1 MKSKRKFKKILKNKI
16 WYLIVGIIALVATI
30 FSNCENTQGFKIKS
44 IFNSSSSASKEESG
58 KNISEDLQVHFL
70 DVGKADF
77 IYIRFKN
84 YNIVIDAAD
93 KDPNNTVTEYLK
105 KQDVSKIDLVAVSH
119 MHRDHIGQMTE
130 VIKNFDVEKFIVS
143 EMPESLIPT
152 GKVYEKMLRALKEKE
167 VDAKIAKAGESFE
180 IEDLKIEVLGPIKPG
195 KNLNDTS
202 LVLKMTYK
210 DVSFLFTGD
219 AEKAEESDIINE
231 GYNLKADVLKV
242 GHHGSRT
249 SSSENFLKK
258 VSPKFAVIS
267 VGPDKNKLPKE
278 EILKRIEKYCKN
290 IHRTDL
296 NGNIIISTN
305 GKDIKIEDE
314 KTGRRS

>member
-1 MKSKRKFKKILKNKI
+1 MKLKRKFKKILKNKI
-16 WYLIVGIIALVATI
+16 WYFIVGVIVLAGAF
-30 FSNCENTQGFKIKS
+30 FSNCENTEGFRIKN
-44 IFNSSSSASKEESG
+44 IFNSSSPSNKEETIKS
-58 KNISEDLQVHFL
+58 ISEDLQVHFV

-77 IYIRFKN
+77 IYIKFKN
-84 YNIVIDAAD
+84 HNIIIDAAD
-93 KDPNNTVTEYLK
+93 KEPNNIVIEYLK
-105 KQDVSKIDLVAVSH
+105 KQDVSKIDLAVVSH
-119 MHRDHIGQMTE
+119 AHRDHIGQMAE
-130 VIKNFDVEKFIVS
+130 VIKSFNVEKFIMS
-143 EMPESLIPT
+143 KIPESLIPT
-152 GKVYEKMLRALKEKE
+152 GRTYEKMLCALKEKE
-167 VDAKIAKAGESFE
+167 VNSKIAKAGEIFE
-180 IEDLKIEVLGPIKPG
+180 IEDLKIEVLGPVKNG

-202 LVLKMTYK
+202 LVLKMIYK
-210 DVSFLFTGD
+210 NVSFLFTGD
-219 AEKAEESDIINE
+219 AEKAEESDIIDA

-267 VGPDKNKLPKE
+267 VGPDKSNLPKE

-305 GKDIKIEDE
+305 GKNIKVKDE
-314 KTGRRS
+314 KQ

>member
-16 WYLIVGIIALVATI
+16 WYLILGVIALVATI
-30 FSNCENTQGFKIKS
+30 FTNCENTEGFKIKN

-58 KNISEDLQVHFL
+58 KNISEDLQVHFV

-77 IYIRFKN
+77 IYIKFKN
-84 YNIVIDAAD
+84 HNIIIDAAD
-93 KDPNNTVTEYLK
+93 KEPNNIVTEYLK
-105 KQDVSKIDLVAVSH
+105 KQDVSRIDLAVISH
-119 MHRDHIGQMTE
+119 AHRDHIGQMAE
-130 VIKNFDVEKFIVS
+130 VIKNFSVEKFVMS
-143 EMPESLIPT
+143 EIPESLIPT
-152 GKVYEKMLRALKEKE
+152 GRTYEKMLRALKEKE
-167 VDAKIAKAGESFE
+167 VDSKIAKVGENFE
-180 IEDLKIEVLGPIKPG
+180 IEGLKIEVLGPVKPG

-210 DVSFLFTGD
+210 NVSFLFTGD
-219 AEKAEESDIINE
+219 AEKAEESDIIDA

-249 SSSENFLKK
+249 SSCENFLKK

-267 VGPDKNKLPKE
+267 VGPDKSNLPKE

-305 GKDIKIEDE
+305 GKNIKIKDE
-314 KTGRRS
+314 KQ

>member
-16 WYLIVGIIALVATI
+16 WYLILGVIALVATI
-30 FSNCENTQGFKIKS
+30 FSNCENTEGFKIKN

-58 KNISEDLQVHFL
+58 KNISEDLQVHFV

-77 IYIRFKN
+77 IYIKFKN
-84 YNIVIDAAD
+84 HNIIIDAAD
-93 KDPNNTVTEYLK
+93 KEPNNIVTEYLK
-105 KQDVSKIDLVAVSH
+105 KQDVSRIDLAVISH
-119 MHRDHIGQMTE
+119 AHRDHIGQMAE
-130 VIKNFDVEKFIVS
+130 VIKNFSVEKFVMS
-143 EMPESLIPT
+143 EIPESLIPT
-152 GKVYEKMLRALKEKE
+152 GRTYEKMLRALKEKE
-167 VDAKIAKAGESFE
+167 VDSKIAKVGENFE
-180 IEDLKIEVLGPIKPG
+180 IEGLKIEVLGPVKPG

-202 LVLKMTYK
+202 LVLKITYK
-210 DVSFLFTGD
+210 NVSFLFTGD
-219 AEKAEESDIINE
+219 AEKAEESDIIDA

-249 SSSENFLKK
+249 SSCENFLKK

-267 VGPDKNKLPKE
+267 VGPDKSNLPKE

-305 GKDIKIEDE
+305 GKNIKIKDE
-314 KTGRRS
+314 KQ

>member
-1 MKSKRKFKKILKNKI
+1 MKFKSKFKKILKNKT
-16 WYLIVGIIALVATI
+16 WYLIVGVIVLAGAF
-30 FSNCENTQGFKIKS
+30 FSNCENTAGFRIKNL
-44 IFNSSSSASKEESG
+44 FNSSSPSNKEETS
-58 KNISEDLQVHFL
+58 KNISEDLQVHFV

-77 IYIRFKN
+77 IYIKFKN
-84 YNIVIDAAD
+84 HNIIIDAAD
-93 KDPNNTVTEYLK
+93 KEPNNIVTEYLK
-105 KQDVSKIDLVAVSH
+105 KQDVSKIDLADVSH
-119 MHRDHIGQMTE
+119 AHRDHIGQMAE
-130 VIKNFDVEKFIVS
+130 VIKSFSVEKFIMS
-143 EMPESLIPT
+143 KIPESLIPT
-152 GKVYEKMLRALKEKE
+152 GRTYEKMLRALKEKE
-167 VDAKIAKAGESFE
+167 VNSKIAKAGESFE
-180 IEDLKIEVLGPIKPG
+180 IEDLKIEVLGPVKKG

-210 DVSFLFTGD
+210 NVSFLFTGD
-219 AEKAEESDIINE
+219 AEKAEESDIIDA
-231 GYNLKADVLKV
+231 GYNLKVDVLKV

-267 VGPDKNKLPKE
+267 VGPDKSNLPKE

-305 GKDIKIEDE
+305 GKNIKVKDE
-314 KTGRRS
+314 KQ

>member
-1 MKSKRKFKKILKNKI
+1 MKFKRKFKKILKNKT
-16 WYLIVGIIALVATI
+16 WYLIVGVIVLVGAF
-30 FSNCENTQGFKIKS
+30 FSNCENTEGFRIKN
-44 IFNSSSSASKEESG
+44 IFNLSSPSNKEETS
-58 KNISEDLQVHFL
+58 KNISEDLQVHFV

-77 IYIRFKN
+77 IYIKFKN
-84 YNIVIDAAD
+84 HNIIIDAAD
-93 KDPNNTVTEYLK
+93 KEPNNIVTEYLK
-105 KQDVSKIDLVAVSH
+105 KQDVSKIDLAVVSH
-119 MHRDHIGQMTE
+119 AHRDHIGQMAE
-130 VIKNFDVEKFIVS
+130 VIKSFSVEKFIMS
-143 EMPESLIPT
+143 KIPESLIPT
-152 GKVYEKMLRALKEKE
+152 GRTYEKMLRALKEKE
-167 VDAKIAKAGESFE
+167 VNSKIAKAGESFE
-180 IEDLKIEVLGPIKPG
+180 IEDLKIEVLGPVKKG

-210 DVSFLFTGD
+210 NVSFLFTGD
-219 AEKAEESDIINE
+219 AEKAEESDIIDA
-231 GYNLKADVLKV
+231 GYNLKVDVLKV

-267 VGPDKNKLPKE
+267 VGPDKSNLPKE

-305 GKDIKIEDE
+305 GKNIKVKDE
-314 KTGRRS
+314 KQ